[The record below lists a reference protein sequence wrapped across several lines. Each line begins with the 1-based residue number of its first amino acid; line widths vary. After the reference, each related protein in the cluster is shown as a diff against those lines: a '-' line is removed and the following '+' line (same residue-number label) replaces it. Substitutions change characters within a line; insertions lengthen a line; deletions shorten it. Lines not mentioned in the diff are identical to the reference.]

1 MAGDLLVLLVLVPIV
16 WLGWETAR
24 NLDIMSSISLGLPLS
39 IFAYPVPIG
48 GCINDG
54 SHGGPAAG
62 RLLGRE
68 PEASNAGFG
77 A

>member
-1 MAGDLLVLLVLVPIV
+1 MSWCCWCWLPIV

-48 GCINDG
+48 GALMMVHTMALLI
-54 SHGGPAAG
+54 G
-62 RLLGRE
+62 RLMGRE
-68 PEASNAGFG
+68 PEIPNAGFG